1 MLLTF
6 KGSNFKSFGD
16 SFEFNMVPER
26 ISEIPYSI
34 LKEKVGG
41 KTARALSASV
51 IYGPNAAGKTSI
63 INAMSCFRGIVQKGT
78 IQNSET
84 DRSEDHVSADMSL
97 IPFKFAKEEKPV
109 VFDITFISE
118 DLKIRYAI
126 AFRVGKFLSEDA
138 ERVISNEEL
147 WVNDSC
153 IFVRKE
159 AGVAELHL
167 QTIRKYLNAGVSM
180 SEADEIRRMMSGN
193 IVKDSLLLT
202 TDFNSFCS
210 KRLVQI
216 ITGWMSKKFMVIN
229 SANHTAFWPVQKE
242 GSAVSDN
249 YLNKVAQQAGIIGSE
264 FAYVTGPDKKQR
276 LFSMF
281 DDKESKT
288 AGIDAHLIESVGT
301 IRLIEIMPAILI
313 ALEQGATLV
322 MDEFDASLHPSIVKN
337 IIGIFHNNE
346 INTNH
351 AQLIFNSQNPIYLN
365 SKIFRR
371 DEIKFVERNE
381 ETKSSELYAL
391 SDFRTN
397 GGDVSVRKTTDYMK
411 NYFVDRY
418 GAILDIDFSDII
430 KEMMERRVQRDE
442 WNE

>member
-1 MLLTF
+1 M
-6 KGSNFKSFGD
+6 
-16 SFEFNMVPER
+16 
-26 ISEIPYSI
+26 
-34 LKEKVGG
+34 
-41 KTARALSASV
+41 
-51 IYGPNAAGKTSI
+51 
-63 INAMSCFRGIVQKGT
+63 
-78 IQNSET
+78 
-84 DRSEDHVSADMSL
+84 
-97 IPFKFAKEEKPV
+97 
-109 VFDITFISE
+109 
-118 DLKIRYAI
+118 
-126 AFRVGKFLSEDA
+126 
-138 ERVISNEEL
+138 
-147 WVNDSC
+147 
-153 IFVRKE
+153 
-159 AGVAELHL
+159 
-167 QTIRKYLNAGVSM
+167 
-180 SEADEIRRMMSGN
+180 
-193 IVKDSLLLT
+193 
-202 TDFNSFCS
+202 
-210 KRLVQI
+210 
-216 ITGWMSKKFMVIN
+216 
-229 SANHTAFWPVQKE
+229 
-242 GSAVSDN
+242 
-249 YLNKVAQQAGIIGSE
+249 AQQAGIIGSE

-351 AQLIFNSQNPIYLN
+351 AQLVFNSQNPIYLN
-365 SKIFRR
+365 SKILRR

-430 KEMMERRVQRDE
+430 KEMTEKRVQRDE